1 MSHPQMRQY
10 LLLVLVGAGLVYVSE
25 RPARAQGQGAA
36 ATLTGQVTDAT
47 GAVVPGAQLTL
58 ESVDTAVSVET
69 KSNEVGYYRFSFLR
83 PASYVLRAQSAGFST
98 TRIEN
103 ITLQVNQTTNLDIKL
118 DPSTVQEQVTVSAAG
133 AALSTQTSELGGVV
147 SEAPVK
153 QLPLLLRDPTFLVN
167 LVPGVTA
174 DHRSQVRGL
183 DRSGLSFQG
192 RLTFSAN
199 GGERAQANA
208 MVDGV
213 DITFTHA
220 SFNSVP
226 IVVTPDFTQEF
237 QIMTTNYSS
246 EFGRSNVVMNIVTKS
261 GTNEYHGSGYWFHQ
275 NDNLNANAFFLN
287 RAGIPA
293 SESRRNQFGFTAGGP
308 IIKNK
313 LFVFADWEKMIQARA
328 LTIVTRVPDSRE
340 LSGDFG
346 GLFTTAGQ
354 PITIF
359 NPSDTFTDTDG
370 KVKRRPYPN
379 NQIPAS
385 QINPFGTKSASYYGK
400 PNSVGLLGPN
410 GQRTNIANFNLGGA
424 STVTWRRWDIKS
436 DYQLGEKHR
445 FMGRYSESLLLI
457 PIVDVFKNA
466 ASPVGLS
473 NRNDQQPAQNAVFSW
488 TWTVSPSFMIVQG
501 ANYTWFRDY
510 TPRVKA
516 DSDFDLAS
524 LGGPFNRPETIAFLN
539 KWAGGGAFPAIN
551 ASGYAPLGTNLTNII
566 DEPAANYSYQIGLVK
581 TRSGHT
587 FKAGLQVSIRDTN
600 QRAFGGSGGIFN
612 FTGQFTNGPDPLLPT
627 ANTGNGFADMLLS
640 YARTGSMD
648 TGFTT
653 ATRSKYFGL
662 YFQDDWRITNRLT
675 LNLGLRYDLEMPFT
689 DRFNHFSRFDRTVKS
704 PISDSTGP
712 NTGGK
717 TLDQYFQDLVG
728 RPLRGGAA
736 WPGQDGYSRSVD
748 SADYK
753 DFGPRLGFAYRM
765 RDKLVLRGGFAKIY
779 GINPNAS
786 SVAALGPPGNG
797 ETTPII
803 GTIDGIRPQV
813 TIDNP
818 WPNGFNEPVFE
829 KNGLRTALGRAMQ
842 GGTANGVATTPY
854 SYGWNFGFQYELP
867 DKSIA
872 SLAYAGSLGRRLACP
887 LSFCGDQIPPQ
898 NFTVAREKVLQTVP
912 NPFFGIIT
920 DPTSPLSFPQVQL
933 GQLMKKYPQY
943 ISLTM
948 FLPPWKGPNHDD
960 FHSHFESMQFAY
972 KKSTRDVTVQVAY
985 TLSKN
990 LTNVDSFESG
1000 FLGPSVGYQNNFDF
1014 KGEKSLS
1021 AEDVTHRLV
1030 TGWVYDL
1037 PIGKGKR
1044 YAAGVN
1050 SAVNKIVGG
1059 WEVSGVMTYSTG
1071 FPLGQLFVTPDNT
1084 GSFGGSNRS
1093 DLIGNPCLS
1102 TGRPRGDRIDHWVN
1116 DKAFAFPAP
1125 FLFGSS
1131 PRTLPSCRMDGA
1143 KNFDISIIKQIP
1155 ITERFGIEFRTELF
1169 NAFNRPQFMQPNMT
1183 LGSGQFGQV
1192 TTQENLPRVI
1202 QFGLKLRF

>member
-1 MSHPQMRQY
+1 MTRRQRHP
-10 LLLVLVGAGLVYVSE
+10 LLLAVLMGAGIVVVSE

-47 GAVVPGAQLTL
+47 GAVVPRVLLTL

-69 KSNEVGYYRFSFLR
+69 MSNEVGYYRFSFLR
-83 PASYVLRAQSAGFST
+83 PAAYVLRAQAAGFGT
-98 TRIEN
+98 ARIEN

-118 DPSTVQEQVTVSAAG
+118 DPSTVQEQVTVSASG
-133 AALSTQTSELGGVV
+133 AVLSTQTSELGGVV
-147 SEAPVK
+147 AEAPVK

-174 DHRSQVRGL
+174 DHRSQTRGL

-226 IVVTPDFTQEF
+226 IVPTPDVTQEF
-237 QIMTTNYSS
+237 QIMTTNYSA
-246 EFGRSNVVMNIVTKS
+246 EFGRANVVMNIVTKS
-261 GTNEYHGSGYWFHQ
+261 GTNDYHGSGYWFHQ

-287 RAGIPA
+287 RAGIPKTEA
-293 SESRRNQFGFTAGGP
+293 RRNQFGFTAGGP

-313 LFVFADWEKMIQARA
+313 LWVFGDWEKMIQARA

-354 PITIF
+354 PTTIF

-370 KVKRRPYPN
+370 RVKRRPYPN

-385 QINPFGTKSASYYGK
+385 QINPFGTKVAGYFGK
-400 PNSVGLLGPN
+400 PNSTGLLGPG

-436 DYQLGEKHR
+436 DYQLGDNHR
-445 FMGRYSESLLLI
+445 FMGRYSPSLLLI
-457 PIVDVFKNA
+457 PIVDVFNNV
-466 ASPVGLS
+466 ASSVSLS
-473 NRNDQQPAQNAVFSW
+473 NRNDQQPAENAVVSW
-488 TWTVSPSFMIVQG
+488 TWTVSPSFMITQAV
-501 ANYTWFRDY
+501 NYTWFRDY
-510 TPRVKA
+510 TPRVPG
-516 DSDFDLAS
+516 DSGFNLSS
-524 LGGPFNRPETIAFLN
+524 LGGPFNRPEIIAFIN
-539 KWAGGGAFPAIN
+539 KWAGGSAFPAVT
-551 ASGYAPLGTNLTNII
+551 ATGYAPLGSTLETII
-566 DEPAANYSYQIGLVK
+566 DEPAANYSYQFGLVK
-581 TRSGHT
+581 SHSQHT
-587 FKAGLQVSIRDTN
+587 FKAGFQLSVRDTN
-600 QRAFGGSGGIFN
+600 QRASGGSGGAFN

-627 ANTGNGFADMLLS
+627 ANTGNAMADLLL
-640 YARTGSMD
+640 ALPRTGSMN
-648 TGFTT
+648 TGYTT
-653 ATRSKYFGL
+653 ATRSKYYAL
-662 YFQDDWRITNRLT
+662 YFQDDWRVTNRLT
-675 LNLGLRYDLEMPFT
+675 LNLGLRYDVEMPFT
-689 DRFNHFSRFDRTVKS
+689 DRFNHFSRFDRTAKS
-704 PISDSTGP
+704 PISDRTGP

-728 RPLRGGAA
+728 RPLRGGVA

-748 SADYK
+748 STDFK
-753 DFGPRLGFAYRM
+753 DFAPRLGFAYRA
-765 RDKLVLRGGFAKIY
+765 RDKLVVRGGFAKIY

-786 SVAALGPPGNG
+786 TVAALGPPGNG

-803 GTIDGIRPQV
+803 STIDGIAPRV

-818 WPNGFNEPVFE
+818 WPAGLNEPVFQ
-829 KNGLRTALGRAMQ
+829 KSGLATALGRAMQ

-854 SYGWNFGFQYELP
+854 QYGWNIGFQYELP

-872 SLAYAGSLGRRLACP
+872 SLAYAGSVGRRLACP
-887 LSFCGDQIPPQ
+887 LAYCGDQIPPQ
-898 NFTVAREKVLQTVP
+898 NFTVAREKVLQTVA

-920 DPTSPLSFPQVQL
+920 DPTSPLSLPQVQL

-948 FLPPWKGPNHDD
+948 FLPPWKGPNQDD
-960 FHSHFESMQFAY
+960 FHNHFESMQFAY
-972 KKSTRDVTVQVAY
+972 KKAAHDVTVQVAY

-1000 FLGPSVGYQNNFDF
+1000 FLGPSVGYQNNYDLQ
-1014 KGEKSLS
+1014 GEKSLS

-1030 TGWVYDL
+1030 TGWVYEL
-1037 PIGKGKR
+1037 PVGRGKR
-1044 YAAGVN
+1044 FAAGANN
-1050 SAVNKIVGG
+1050 SVNKIVGG

-1102 TGRPRGDRIDHWVN
+1102 TSRPRGDRIDHWVN

-1125 FLFGSS
+1125 FTFGSS

-1143 KNFDISIIKQIP
+1143 KNFDISIIKH
-1155 ITERFGIEFRTELF
+1155 ITLERLRIEFRTEMF

-1183 LGSGQFGQV
+1183 YGSGQFGQV

-1202 QFGLKLRF
+1202 QFGLKLHF